1 MTMNNHPAPMF
12 TCKFCGS
19 PSYLDP
25 SDQSAPVDFCHP
37 IDHGELTLEP
47 DAEDDTEGLDVLDV
61 EIGRDA
67 HSFPQYD

>member
-1 MTMNNHPAPMF
+1 MTMNSHPAPMF

-25 SDQSAPVDFCHP
+25 NDQSAPRDYCHP
-37 IDHGELTLEP
+37 ADHGELTEA
-47 DAEDDTEGLDVLDV
+47 DADDDTDEPEDLDV

-67 HSFPQYD
+67 YSFPQYD